1 MNFSIKTSGML
12 VHKKSILFYS
22 TMEVKNHSQPV
33 HVPVTSLHLPTKTQ
47 QQLLL
52 LRHNRRR
59 QQRHNRRRQ
68 LRHNPRRHN
77 RRRRRRLRHNR
88 RQRLRRNQRQLRLC
102 HNNHRHITLY
112 LLRKIIHGEVE
123 RIGICRDPAHLTY
136 RVSMEL
142 EIYILICT

>member
-1 MNFSIKTSGML
+1 MNFSIKTSGIL

-68 LRHNPRRHN
+68 LRHNRQ
-77 RRRRRRLRHNR
+77 
-88 RQRLRRNQRQLRLC
+88 QRLRRNRRQLRLR

-112 LLRKIIHGEVE
+112 LLRKIIHGEVG

-142 EIYILICT
+142 EIYILICS